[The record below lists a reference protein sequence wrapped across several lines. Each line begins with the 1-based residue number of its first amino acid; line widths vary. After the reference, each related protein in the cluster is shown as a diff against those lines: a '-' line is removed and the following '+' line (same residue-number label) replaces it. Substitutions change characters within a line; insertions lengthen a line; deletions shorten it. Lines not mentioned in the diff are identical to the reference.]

1 MGQGN
6 IKYRK
11 VKRTPQTGE
20 NAGEGTE
27 KVPSWVM
34 LV

>member
-20 NAGEGTE
+20 NAVRNSGM
-27 KVPSWVM
+27 PPW
-34 LV
+34 